1 MKGDLREPGGPIGSI
16 ERSAMGATCKGQ
28 PKRGAEPRSGVG
40 PFRSTNEASEGNE
53 GVEGREWPEGNQS
66 GEAKVRTQ
74 SRVALPLNLWRVYA
88 AAKRNKQAQ
97 FTALMHHVDVIAL
110 ERAFR
115 RLKRKASAGVDGETV
130 ETYEQNLGGNLKDL
144 CERVHT
150 GRYRPRPV
158 RRVYIPKSDGG
169 QRPLGVP
176 ALEDK
181 IVQGAVAEVL
191 SAVYEVD
198 FLGFSYG
205 FRPGRNPHQA
215 LAALHTAVMTQ
226 CVNWVLDAD
235 IRKFY
240 DSVDHEWLLRMLAHR
255 IADPRVLRL
264 IRLWLKAGVL
274 EGGEWHE
281 TVEGTP
287 QGAGI
292 SPLLANVFLH
302 YVLDLW
308 AHHYWRKRKA
318 RGRVII
324 VRYADD
330 CVLGFQYADDAR
342 RMLHDLRARMTKF
355 GLKLHE
361 EKTRLIEFGRLP
373 ALDHARRGTRRPE
386 TFAFLGFTHYCG
398 RTRDGRFVVKRKTQS
413 KRMTVKLKALRV
425 EARRRMHAPV
435 SDQHHWLCQVLRGH
449 YAYYGLSS
457 NIRCLKS
464 YLEQVR
470 RIWFRALRRRSQR
483 RMTWGAFGQLLQRF
497 HLPTPRITHSC
508 TT

>member
-1 MKGDLREPGGPIGSI
+1 MKGNLREPGDPIGSI
-16 ERSAMGATCKGQ
+16 ERSTMEATCEGR
-28 PKRGAEPRSGVG
+28 PERGAEPRSGVG

-66 GEAKVRTQ
+66 GEAKGRTQ

-88 AAKRNKQAQ
+88 AARRNEQAQ
-97 FTALMHHVDVIAL
+97 FTALMHHADVVAL

-115 RLKRKASAGVDGETV
+115 RLRRKASAGVDGETV
-130 ETYEQNLGGNLKDL
+130 ETYEQNLLGN
-144 CERVHT
+144 HN
-150 GRYRPRPV
+150 GRYRPQPV

-181 IVQGAVAEVL
+181 VVQGAVAEVL

-215 LAALHTAVMTQ
+215 PAAGQ
-226 CVNWVLDAD
+226 CL
-235 IRKFY
+235 
-240 DSVDHEWLLRMLAHR
+240 S
-255 IADPRVLRL
+255 
-264 IRLWLKAGVL
+264 
-274 EGGEWHE
+274 
-281 TVEGTP
+281 T
-287 QGAGI
+287 
-292 SPLLANVFLH
+292 

-308 AHHYWRKRKA
+308 VHHHWRRRKA

-324 VRYADD
+324 MRYADD
-330 CVLGFQYADDAR
+330 FVMGFQYADDAR
-342 RMLHDLRARMTKF
+342 GMLHDPGERMMKF

-361 EKTRLIEFGRLP
+361 EKTRLIEFGRLLT
-373 ALDHARRGTRRPE
+373 LDHARRGERRPK

-413 KRMTVKLKALRV
+413 KRLTVKLKALRV

-435 SDQHHWLCQVLRGH
+435 PERHRWVCQLLRGH
-449 YAYYGLSS
+449 YAYYGLSA
-457 NIRCLKS
+457 NFRCLKS

-470 RIWFRALRRRSQR
+470 RIWCCALRRRSQR
-483 RMTWGAFGQLLQRF
+483 RMTWGAFGQLLERF
-497 HLPTPRITHSC
+497 PLPTPRITHPC
-508 TT
+508 AT